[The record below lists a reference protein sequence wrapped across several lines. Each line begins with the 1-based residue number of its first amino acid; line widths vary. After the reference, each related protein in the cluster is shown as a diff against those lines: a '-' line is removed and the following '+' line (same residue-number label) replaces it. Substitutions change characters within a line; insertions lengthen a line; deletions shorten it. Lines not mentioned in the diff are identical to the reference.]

1 MTTITKGTLH
11 PPKKY
16 ATKAPKA
23 HDTTQAGS
31 TAPPE
36 RAIGENPW
44 GMTPSSTLRW
54 AYSHSMSSTA
64 VVDPSAGVRGTPGGS
79 SLELTRQESS
89 AQAALI
95 RRVLDRLPALERA
108 WCEAMY
114 LPAPS
119 VERQAGGGTEI
130 TDRFGVPRGKAIRSV
145 SHWLA
150 QEARLGSARPLRG
163 FEEAVAQ
170 FVLGAANQDRLATAL
185 KLRRDRAAE
194 TGALLDGLLR
204 HLHKRTMRLLGLEFR
219 KEGLL

>member
-1 MTTITKGTLH
+1 MTTITKATIH
-11 PPKKY
+11 QPKKP
-16 ATKAPKA
+16 AAKAAKSA
-23 HDTTQAGS
+23 SD
-31 TAPPE
+31 APRGAP
-36 RAIGENPW
+36 IQNQW
-44 GMTPSSTLRW
+44 GMTPGTALRW
-54 AYSHSMSSTA
+54 AYAHEIPSTA
-64 VVDPSAGVRGTPGGS
+64 VVDPSAGVRGTPGGD
-79 SLELTRQESS
+79 SLGLTRQESS

-95 RRVLDRLPALERA
+95 RRVLDRLPALEHA
-108 WCEAMY
+108 WCEAVY

-130 TDRFGVPRGKAIRSV
+130 TDRFGVPRGKAIRAV
-145 SHWLA
+145 AHWLA

-170 FVLGAANQDRLATAL
+170 YVLGVANQDRLAAAL

-204 HLHKRTMRLLGLEFR
+204 HLHKRAMRELGLELR